1 MKHVTFKF
9 FQNENPKHEMRSFTV
24 SDVFNISINI
34 WKNFYFID
42 IVLSKEETK
51 ELKKLLEDYIAKK

>member
-9 FQNENPKHEMRSFTV
+9 FQNESQKYEMRSFTV
-24 SDVFNISINI
+24 SEAFNISINI

-42 IVLSKEETK
+42 IVLSKEEAK
-51 ELKKLLEDYIAKK
+51 ELKKLLEDYISKK